1 MIDAQGYRHDL
12 NGWLYEHSIILLLLL
27 LLTLPHKHTILL
39 PFAAAGPHYLVTPLI
54 LDILKEKKVKAT
66 FFISGEGRGW

>member
-1 MIDAQGYRHDL
+1 MGDCTSTVTSYYYCCFYLH
-12 NGWLYEHSIILLLLL
+12 Y
-27 LLTLPHKHTILL
+27 HTHTPSFL

-66 FFISGEGRGW
+66 FFISGEVRG